1 MNFYNLAN
9 RGDDAFIDDLSKQ
22 NIAYVPYFP
31 LGGFTPLQSSTMDTV
46 ATSLG
51 VTPMQVAQAWLLH
64 RSPNI
69 LLIAGT
75 SRRTHLR
82 ENLSVAKL
90 QLAPEIIAQLN
101 SIGIPAK

>member
-1 MNFYNLAN
+1 
-9 RGDDAFIDDLSKQ
+9 
-22 NIAYVPYFP
+22 
-31 LGGFTPLQSSTMDTV
+31 MDTV
-46 ATSLG
+46 AASLG

-90 QLAPEIIAQLN
+90 QLGPEVIAQLD
-101 SIGIPAK
+101 SISVAAKEVV